1 MRQII
6 KDASKVRELYVQ
18 LWEIDSVDDKCKVE
32 DYDDSFIIEEAKY
45 VLSNY
50 SEPGHVCAEMLASKC
65 GSRKSSFD
73 DIDRTKSLHHWDC
86 DYCIATNDVK
96 ELKQFIKKHK
106 AI

>member
-18 LWEIDSVDDKCKVE
+18 LWEIDSVDDKCK
-32 DYDDSFIIEEAKY
+32 AKY

>member
-32 DYDDSFIIEEAKY
+32 DYDDSFIIDEAKY

-50 SEPGHVCAEMLASKC
+50 SEPGHICSEMLAREC
-65 GSRKSSFD
+65 GPRKSSFD
-73 DIDRTKSLHHWDC
+73 DIDPTKSTHHWDC
-86 DYCIATNDVK
+86 DYCIAKKDIK
-96 ELKQFIKKHK
+96 ELKQFLKKYK